1 MAGEQRGHMVIDRAD
16 GADQAATTVMIV
28 DDDPTIVEVLRAALE
43 DDGYQVLTAVNGAA
57 IPLARQAQPR
67 VILLDI
73 MMPGMDGVEVSK
85 RLRAD
90 PATADIPIVVMS
102 ATSNLT
108 AMAGR
113 MAVDDRLPKPF
124 DLDDVTAVVARWTRI
139 R

>member
-1 MAGEQRGHMVIDRAD
+1 
-16 GADQAATTVMIV
+16 
-28 DDDPTIVEVLRAALE
+28 
-43 DDGYQVLTAVNGAA
+43 VNGAA